1 MENNF
6 DTNSGWLWQAL
17 ADQPIINVFEFLY
30 LFEIFKMCVTYN
42 DSD

>member
-6 DTNSGWLWQAL
+6 DKNSGWLWQTL
-17 ADQPIINVFEFLY
+17 AGQPIINVFEFLY
-30 LFEIFKMCVTYN
+30 LFKIFLMCVAYN